1 MAFFGNKPEPP
12 PVTPR
17 RRTES
22 NSTPTD
28 SNEPT
33 LAELEAIVSAGLDSI
48 ANVGMALQAIKD
60 RELYR
65 PDFSTWVEY
74 LDVRWKLTMDYAERL
89 IRAGA
94 IVVKLR
100 AAGLPEP
107 THVSHT
113 RELAKVKPDA
123 VTKVWENTL
132 GEVGTVDNVTAEAI
146 AKHAGKHRKRKAR
159 RKAPAAIRLKGKGWT
174 IVLSRK
180 SVDID
185 PKAILAEAAEQ
196 LAQRASKKAA

>member
-1 MAFFGNKPEPP
+1 MAFFSTAQPAA
-12 PVTPR
+12 VTPR
-17 RRTES
+17 RRSEPE
-22 NSTPTD
+22 PT
-28 SNEPT
+28 EPT
-33 LAELEAIVSAGLDSI
+33 LEQLEAIVAANLDSI
-48 ANVGMALQAIKD
+48 AQVGLALDAIKT

-65 PDFSTWVEY
+65 PEFDNWISY
-74 LDVRWKLTMDYAERL
+74 LDQRWQMSMDYAHKL
-89 IRAGA
+89 MIAGA

-107 THVSHT
+107 SAVSHA

-132 GEVGTVDNVTAEAI
+132 AEVGTVDNVTAEAI

-159 RKAPAAIRLKGKGWT
+159 RKAPAAIKLKGKGWT

-180 SVDID
+180 TID
-185 PKAILAEAAEQ
+185 LDPLAILTEAAEQ
-196 LAQRASKKAA
+196 LAQRAVKKAA

>member
-1 MAFFGNKPEPP
+1 MAFFSTAQPAA
-12 PVTPR
+12 VTPR
-17 RRTES
+17 RRSDPE
-22 NSTPTD
+22 PT
-28 SNEPT
+28 EPT
-33 LAELEAIVSAGLDSI
+33 LEQLEAIVAANLDSI
-48 ANVGMALQAIKD
+48 AQVGLALDAIKT

-65 PDFSTWVEY
+65 PEFDTWISY
-74 LDVRWKLTMDYAERL
+74 LDQRWQMSMDYAHKL
-89 IRAGA
+89 MIAGA

-107 THVSHT
+107 SAVSHA

-132 GEVGTVDNVTAEAI
+132 AEVGTVDNVTAEAI

-159 RKAPAAIRLKGKGWT
+159 RKAPAAIKLKGKGWT

-180 SVDID
+180 AID
-185 PKAILAEAAEQ
+185 LDPLAILTEAAEQ
-196 LAQRASKKAA
+196 LAQRAVKKAA